1 MSEETK
7 KVGMDSK
14 LKALLIAVVS
24 AGLGILVTY
33 MTTGDTPDPV
43 DVTCEMAREIT
54 ASDACQSEP
63 EAPEAVE
70 EPVVEE
76 PEPVVEEEPV
86 EGTVEEEAAPE

>member
-1 MSEETK
+1 MSEATP

-33 MTTGDTPDPV
+33 MSTGDTPDPV
-43 DVTCEMAREIT
+43 DVTCEMAREIV
-54 ASDACQSEP
+54 ASDACQGEP
-63 EAPEAVE
+63 EAPAEEEEAVTEPVEEPAEEEAADEPAE

-76 PEPVVEEEPV
+76 
-86 EGTVEEEAAPE
+86 